1 MGRYIIRRLLQ
12 FIPTVLGAMFLLHYL
27 TSVGIQLTGNPVRA
41 IFGDRTP
48 SPALLAAITEKLG
61 LGDPCLKKPGN
72 PCFGLFTERMQNI
85 FFQFPPDLGVNR
97 NRQEV
102 VDLMLRAL
110 PNTAKLALMAFTI
123 EIVIGLGAGILAG
136 LRGGSFWDY
145 AVKISTVLLISF
157 PVFVVGVLLRSYVAT
172 PLSRDLRQV
181 EWIPD
186 WISSGLFSPVYKSD
200 YPVASLMFP
209 AIVLASLSL
218 ATTARLTRTSLMEN
232 IRADYVRTAKAKG
245 LASKRVIGVHTL
257 RNSLIPVVTY
267 LGVDFGAL
275 LSGAVITETIFN
287 VPGLGRLVTR
297 GAQQGE
303 SYVVV
308 GVVTMLVLVFLIV
321 NLVVDVLYAVLDPR
335 IRYE

>member
-12 FIPTVLGAMFLLHYL
+12 FIPTTLGAMFLLHYL

-48 SPALLAAITEKLG
+48 SPSLVAAISEKLG
-61 LGDPCLKKPGN
+61 LGDPCLDRPFD
-72 PCFGLFTERMQNI
+72 PCVGMFATRMQNI
-85 FFQFPPDLGVNR
+85 FLHFDFGVNR

-102 VDLMLRAL
+102 VDLMLRAM
-110 PNTAKLALMAFTI
+110 PNTAKLALFAFLI

-145 AVKISTVLLISF
+145 LVKISTVLLISF
-157 PVFVVGVLLRSYVAT
+157 PVFVVGVALRSYVAT
-172 PLSRDLRQV
+172 PLSKDLRGV
-181 EWIPD
+181 AWIPK
-186 WISSGLFSPVYKSD
+186 WISAGMLSPVYKSE
-200 YPVASLMFP
+200 YPVASLMLP

-218 ATTARLTRTSLMEN
+218 ATTARLTRTSMMEN
-232 IRADYVRTAKAKG
+232 VRADYVRTAKAKG
-245 LASKRVIGVHTL
+245 LTARRVTTVHTL

-308 GVVTMLVLVFLIV
+308 GVVTMLVLLFLVV